1 MLSNISE
8 VLGLI
13 KQDLADLKEK
23 YGDPRRTEVQDAE
36 AGEFTEEDLIPNEEI
51 VVTLTEKGYI
61 KRLPTSTY
69 RAQRRGGKGKMGMV
83 THEDDTVRHLL
94 VAHTH
99 DGLLFFTDRGRV
111 FHLTA
116 HELPDVGRQAKGDH
130 LRNLIAIDQGE
141 MVTAVVSVPKFEARD
156 FLVMATTRGEV
167 KKTSLDEFAVVR
179 RMGLI
184 AMDLEEGD
192 QLIGAKRTEAKDQVM
207 LVTARGQSIRFEVQD
222 LRSASRT
229 SGGVRGIRLDEG
241 DSVVTLESVL
251 DDAELLVVSQH
262 GYGKRTPLAEYPVQ
276 GRGGGGV
283 RTIRLTEK
291 TGPIAAARVIG
302 SADNDLM
309 IISTGGTVIR
319 QDVQNIAQAGRPTQG
334 VRLMNLAHGDEVVAI
349 ATTNGKHEDDEE
361 EEDETLDGNHDG
373 VADSNGLWVDAT
385 GMVSPD
391 GSGE

>member
-1 MLSNISE
+1 
-8 VLGLI
+8 
-13 KQDLADLKEK
+13 
-23 YGDPRRTEVQDAE
+23 
-36 AGEFTEEDLIPNEEI
+36 
-51 VVTLTEKGYI
+51 
-61 KRLPTSTY
+61 
-69 RAQRRGGKGKMGMV
+69 
-83 THEDDTVRHLL
+83 
-94 VAHTH
+94 
-99 DGLLFFTDRGRV
+99 
-111 FHLTA
+111 
-116 HELPDVGRQAKGDH
+116 
-130 LRNLIAIDQGE
+130 
-141 MVTAVVSVPKFEARD
+141 
-156 FLVMATTRGEV
+156 VMATTRGEV

-251 DDAELLVVSQH
+251 NDAELLVVSQH

-291 TGPIAAARVIG
+291 TGPIAAARVID

-349 ATTNGKHEDDEE
+349 ATTNGKHEDEDDDE
-361 EEDETLDGNHDG
+361 DDLDGNHDG

-385 GMVSPD
+385 GMLSPD
-391 GSGE
+391 GSSE